1 MLVLTRRSL
10 VTTATLGI
18 AIVAVRPALAASDQQ
33 EIVDKAKM
41 TIDNFNADKDYP
53 EFKNVLHRAKGV
65 LVFPSLIKAGFFIGG
80 EGGSGILAARR
91 ADGGWSYPAFY
102 TIGSGSFGLQIGVQD
117 SEVILALMTDKGLE
131 QVMKSEVKL
140 GADASVA
147 AGPKGAGVEAATT
160 ANLGADILSY
170 AKGKGAYAG
179 ATVEGSVIAG
189 REEWNAAYYGQKLP
203 VQDIVLHNKVK
214 NDGAEALRAALAK
227 T

>member
-1 MLVLTRRSL
+1 MLALTRRTF
-10 VTTATLGI
+10 VTTAAL
-18 AIVAVRPALAASDQQ
+18 AVAVSASRPALAGPEQQ
-33 EIVDKAKM
+33 EVVDKAKV
-41 TIDNFNADKDYP
+41 TLDNFHADKDYP

-65 LVFPSLIKAGFFIGG
+65 LVFPSLLKAGFIIGA
-80 EGGSGILAARR
+80 EGGTGVLVAR
-91 ADGGWSYPAFY
+91 GTSGWSYPAFY
-102 TIGSGSFGLQIGVQD
+102 TMGSGSFGLQIGAQD

-170 AKGKGAYAG
+170 AKGRGAFAG
-179 ATVEGSVIAG
+179 VSFEGSVIAG
-189 REEWNAAYYGQKLP
+189 REEWNAAYYGQKIP
-203 VQDIVLHNKVK
+203 VQDIVLHHKVK
-214 NDGAEALRAALAK
+214 NPGAEALRAALAR